1 MCVLSM
7 EKRVCFER
15 EFICGWTNMC
25 CAAKRELEGGG
36 GGRDDVLKDGTSRQ
50 LLKNMM
56 PWLGHNGTWRPT
68 I

>member
-1 MCVLSM
+1 MSYLWRNVCVL
-7 EKRVCFER
+7 R
-15 EFICGWTNMC
+15 ENSFVGGQICAVLQSVNW
-25 CAAKRELEGGG
+25 RG
-36 GGRDDVLKDGTSRQ
+36 GGRDNVLKDGTSRQ